1 MKSHPQFQ
9 IEIGNAKRWADC
21 LTWRAVFVF
30 LIGPGVQ
37 VLTWWILAGLDRA
50 AVPNNLVMAYG
61 LVCLTSLVFGLLC
74 WSESPARLRRHAMH
88 WIWPR

>member
-9 IEIGNAKRWADC
+9 IEIGNAKRWADG

-37 VLTWWILAGLDRA
+37 VLAWWILAGLDRA
-50 AVPNNLVMAYG
+50 AVPNNLVMAY
-61 LVCLTSLVFGLLC
+61 CHLLDKIH
-74 WSESPARLRRHAMH
+74 L
-88 WIWPR
+88 WISNFAIKSTR